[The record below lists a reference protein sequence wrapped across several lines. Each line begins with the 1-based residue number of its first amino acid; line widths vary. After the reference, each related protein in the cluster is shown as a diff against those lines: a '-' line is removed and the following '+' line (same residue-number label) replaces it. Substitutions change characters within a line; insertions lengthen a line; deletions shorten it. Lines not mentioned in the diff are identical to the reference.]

1 MGEEREDHV
10 SSIETSSD
18 SPQNDQ
24 VSSVVSEEL
33 EATEP
38 AEVGLEIKDMAL
50 QSDEVLEEEI
60 SSDVDVEWKG
70 EYSDRDPLIEEVS
83 TLGGDDSVQ
92 ILISGIS
99 EEPSNDAPLSR
110 ERFEVDSG
118 ASEVSVTNLQP
129 WLI

>member
-60 SSDVDVEWKG
+60 SSDVDVEWEGK
-70 EYSDRDPLIEEVS
+70 YSDRDPLIEEVS

-99 EEPSNDAPLSR
+99 EEHQMMHRYQGKGLKLIVGHQRSL
-110 ERFEVDSG
+110 
-118 ASEVSVTNLQP
+118 LQTYNHG
-129 WLI
+129 

>member
-70 EYSDRDPLIEEVS
+70 EDSDRDPLIEEVS

-99 EEPSNDAPLSR
+99 EEHQMMHRYQGKGLKLIVGHQRSL
-110 ERFEVDSG
+110 
-118 ASEVSVTNLQP
+118 LQTYNHG
-129 WLI
+129 